1 MASAAFI
8 STEALVQ
15 NSLINGNVE
24 DSILTVVIDR
34 TQRAAIEPL
43 IGTSLYNRLIAG
55 IIADDLNPD
64 EKTLLDDYI
73 SQVMYTACDVRAV
86 VPVLFQTR
94 NKAVSKGTDP
104 TATPVQISEA
114 TKVTDEMRTD
124 VNVAKKRLV
133 GYLLDNCK
141 DYPEYDQAECS
152 YEFMPPSKNKEQGKF
167 IFIT

>member
-86 VPVLFQTR
+86 IPVLFQTR

-133 GYLLDNCK
+133 GYLLDNCEL
-141 DYPEYDQAECS
+141 YPEYDSAECS
-152 YEFMPPSKNKEQGKF
+152 HEFMPPSKNKEQGKF